1 MSDIE
6 IETPVL
12 EASPEARTWARQMIE
27 QYRAVDA
34 LHHAVPRWQVHPDDD
49 FSWDTRDEAVE
60 MGTDDD
66 AEFDPETVTFFL
78 VCEECAKLE
87 VPIAATEPGRA
98 FERSLWPCATARA
111 MGHTE

>member
-34 LHHAVPRWQVHPDDD
+34 LHHAVPRWQIHPDDD
-49 FSWDTRDEAVE
+49 YSWDSKEDAIEA
-60 MGTDDD
+60 GTTDP
-66 AEFDPETVTFFL
+66 AAPFDSDTVTFFL
-78 VCEECAKLE
+78 VCQECGVIE
-87 VPIAATEPGRA
+87 NGTGDRGYEAA
-98 FERSLWPCATARA
+98 LWPCATARA